1 MLECRSG
8 QTAFVHCLNFFRSFH
23 VPIITDIE
31 AMQLALQLAEQSLY
45 ITSPNPRV
53 GCVIVR
59 DGKVIAQGRT
69 QPAGQAHAEA
79 AALRDAAERGMDV
92 RGATAYVTL
101 EPCSHHGRTPPCA
114 DALVRAGVAR
124 VVVAIDD
131 PNPLVAGQGLA
142 RLRDAGIKTEL
153 GLLADAARELNIGF
167 FSRMQRGR
175 PWVRM
180 KIAASL
186 DGGTALLNGQSQWI
200 TSEPARADGH
210 AWRARACAILTGIG
224 TVEQDDPQL
233 TVRAVKTP
241 RQPQRIVLD
250 SALQIRDDARVLQGG
265 GTWIVTTV
273 SDEAVDARH
282 VAALEGT
289 GAEIICLPSE
299 AGKVDLHALMQELGR
314 RQINELHIEAGYKL
328 NGSLLR
334 AGVVDEL
341 LVYLAPSLLGPAQGM
356 ARLPELQALSGQIR
370 LRFHQMQT
378 IGDDLRLLLRSD

>member
-1 MLECRSG
+1 MR
-8 QTAFVHCLNFFRSFH
+8 V
-23 VPIITDIE
+23 
-31 AMQLALQLAEQSLY
+31 ALQLAGQSMN

-59 DGKVIAQGRT
+59 DGRVIAQGRT

-79 AALRDAAERGMDV
+79 AALRDAQARGIDV

-101 EPCSHHGRTPPCA
+101 EPCSHQGRTPPCA
-114 DALVRAGVAR
+114 DALVSAGIAR
-124 VVVAIDD
+124 VVAAVED
-131 PNPLVAGQGLA
+131 PNPLVSGAGVA
-142 RLRDAGIKTEL
+142 KLRAAGITTEL
-153 GLLADAARELNIGF
+153 GLLADEAREMNIGF

-200 TSEPARADGH
+200 TSEAARADGH

-233 TVRAVKTP
+233 NVRGIDTP
-241 RQPQRIVLD
+241 RQPRRIVLD
-250 SALQIRDDARVLQGG
+250 SALHIRPEARVLQGG
-265 GTWIVTTV
+265 GSWIFTT
-273 SDEAVDARH
+273 SGDDTSA
-282 VAALEGT
+282 AALSAA
-289 GAEIICLPSE
+289 GAEIIRLPDQS
-299 AGKVDLHALMQELGR
+299 GKVDLHALMNELGR
-314 RQINELHIEAGYKL
+314 RQINELHVEAGFKL

-356 ARLPELQALSGQIR
+356 ARLPELQALDQR
-370 LRFHQMQT
+370 LKFHFHEVRQV
-378 IGDDLRLLLRSD
+378 GDDVRLMLRRSGE